1 MPTQGAESPWGGA
14 QLTFIAR
21 RDVTPQPPQTPQALL
36 EFAKANPGTVTYPRP
51 PDFTGT
57 AFLEQ
62 LLIMLTPD
70 PAALKEAPDDATF
83 ARVTVPL
90 WQYLDVLH
98 PYLWRE
104 GKDFPH
110 SPARMDALLKAGTLR
125 LSLTFNPAHAQQKIA
140 SGDLPASSYSF
151 GFREGMIGNVHFVT
165 IPANANAS
173 AAAKVVANFL
183 LSPDAQLRK
192 ADPAVWGDPSVL
204 DPQKLPDGQRES
216 LQSRMPQDL
225 PPVLAEP
232 HAGWVNALEQEWLHR
247 YGTH

>member
-1 MPTQGAESPWGGA
+1 MRS
-14 QLTFIAR
+14 
-21 RDVTPQPPQTPQALL
+21 
-36 EFAKANPGTVTYPRP
+36 K
-51 PDFTGT
+51 
-57 AFLEQ
+57 
-62 LLIMLTPD
+62 
-70 PAALKEAPDDATF
+70 
-83 ARVTVPL
+83 
-90 WQYLDVLH
+90 
-98 PYLWRE
+98 
-104 GKDFPH
+104 
-110 SPARMDALLKAGTLR
+110 
-125 LSLTFNPAHAQQKIA
+125 KIA

-192 ADPAVWGDPSVL
+192 SRSRCLGAILLFSIRKNCLTGSANHCN
-204 DPQKLPDGQRES
+204 RECRRIS
-216 LQSRMPQDL
+216 

>member
-1 MPTQGAESPWGGA
+1 A

-70 PAALKEAPDDATF
+70 PAALKVAPDKATF
-83 ARVTVPL
+83 ARVTAPL
-90 WQYLDVLH
+90 WQYLDALH
-98 PYLWRE
+98 PYLWRK
-104 GKDFPH
+104 GKDFPP

-151 GFREGMIGNVHFVT
+151 GFNQGMIGNVHFVT

-183 LSPDAQLRK
+183 LSPNAQLRK

-204 DPQKLPDGQRES
+204 DPQKLPDGQRET

>member
-1 MPTQGAESPWGGA
+1 
-14 QLTFIAR
+14 
-21 RDVTPQPPQTPQALL
+21 
-36 EFAKANPGTVTYPRP
+36 
-51 PDFTGT
+51 
-57 AFLEQ
+57 
-62 LLIMLTPD
+62 MLTPD

-83 ARVTVPL
+83 ARVTAPL
-90 WQYLDVLH
+90 WQFLDALH

-104 GKDFPH
+104 GKDFPP
-110 SPARMDALLKAGTLR
+110 SPARMDALLKANTLR

-151 GFREGMIGNVHFVT
+151 GFSEGMIGNVHFVT

-204 DPQKLPDGQRES
+204 DPQKLPDGQRET
-216 LQSRMPQDL
+216 LQSRS
-225 PPVLAEP
+225 A
-232 HAGWVNALEQEWLHR
+232 AGT
-247 YGTH
+247 G

>member
-1 MPTQGAESPWGGA
+1 
-14 QLTFIAR
+14 
-21 RDVTPQPPQTPQALL
+21 LL

-70 PAALKEAPDDATF
+70 PTALKEAPDDATF
-83 ARVTVPL
+83 ARVTAPL
-90 WQYLDVLH
+90 WQYLDALH

-104 GKDFPH
+104 GKDFPS
-110 SPARMDALLKAGTLR
+110 SPARMDALLKANTLR

-204 DPQKLPDGQRES
+204 DPQKLPDGQRET

>member
-83 ARVTVPL
+83 ARVTAPL

-104 GKDFPH
+104 GKDFPP

-125 LSLTFNPAHAQQKIA
+125 LSLTFNPAHAQQK
-140 SGDLPASSYSF
+140 SPAAICLQAVTVLAF
-151 GFREGMIGNVHFVT
+151 ARMIGNVHFVT

>member
-1 MPTQGAESPWGGA
+1 MRS
-14 QLTFIAR
+14 
-21 RDVTPQPPQTPQALL
+21 
-36 EFAKANPGTVTYPRP
+36 K
-51 PDFTGT
+51 
-57 AFLEQ
+57 
-62 LLIMLTPD
+62 
-70 PAALKEAPDDATF
+70 
-83 ARVTVPL
+83 
-90 WQYLDVLH
+90 
-98 PYLWRE
+98 
-104 GKDFPH
+104 
-110 SPARMDALLKAGTLR
+110 
-125 LSLTFNPAHAQQKIA
+125 KIA

-192 ADPAVWGDPSVL
+192 KQIPLSGAILLFSIRK
-204 DPQKLPDGQRES
+204 KLPDGQRES